1 MTSIASTGTEGYS
14 SCICSGAS
22 GKLKIISLTMANNKI
37 ERVEEL
43 TGASLMLKY
52 IVVDPKICHGKPVF
66 RGTRVLVADVLEM
79 LAAGMT
85 IKEILEE
92 YPQLT
97 EEMIRE
103 ALRLAAQ
110 ILRREWHVIEIP
122 TR

>member
-1 MTSIASTGTEGYS
+1 
-14 SCICSGAS
+14 
-22 GKLKIISLTMANNKI
+22 
-37 ERVEEL
+37 L